1 MVKGSTLHLGR
12 SAHIHRVLPLFRS
25 PAQLSLNRAF
35 LLPHPTKTAVL
46 EMLAYGLQ
54 GEWGATF
61 PPPNRP
67 AANYLGTDDA
77 RQKCRL
83 RFQSEVAAGRMIG
96 GPGWTADAVHWF
108 LNGDF
113 FITPCGAV
121 PKGDDPHGRI
131 VHNYSHEFEGISIN
145 SVLLDNSVQYISFKA
160 RVELLSQVSWYF
172 TVDLKNGYRQVPV
185 NPKDWHTQVYSL
197 GPEEFY
203 VDLAMPFGKA
213 NSSKKFC
220 AWTDL
225 WFSSFLQHFRKTVP
239 YYSVLGS
246 YVDDA
251 FGGTNSQAH
260 SQTMME
266 TVPIVGRATA
276 TDINLGKSRGPATK
290 LVILGLLYCSVT
302 RTCRL
307 GDAKRVKYM
316 SRIQVVLSAP
326 VTTSKRLEQL
336 AGNLG
341 FAAWVEPFCRPLL
354 SGVFSLV
361 VQDKPM
367 TQIVIPPFT
376 LTALRIWYT
385 VLKRN
390 RGLSFQYIQNKY
402 PAVLT
407 PIFVDASTSWGI
419 GGVHGLEYFS
429 FPHSDLQPF
438 IRRCPG
444 WESYPMVPVA
454 RLELLAA
461 LAAIQ
466 LFGNRYPRHLIV
478 LYSDNT
484 NVVAWL
490 GTRRSPD
497 PIICTLVAA
506 IEQIKYKHQS
516 KLSVRFIPSDRN
528 RSADRLSRNRVPT
541 WLRSRGSAL
550 FPRMNELAFAS
561 NRHNLLSLWSSDC

>member
-1 MVKGSTLHLGR
+1 MDLGR
-12 SAHIHRVLPLFRS
+12 SALIHRVLPLFRS

-54 GEWGATF
+54 GEWGPTF

-67 AANYLGTDDA
+67 AANYLGTTVA
-77 RQKCRL
+77 RRKCRL

-96 GPGWTADAVHWF
+96 GPGWTADAVRWF

-131 VHNYSHEFEGISIN
+131 VHNYSYEFEGISIN

-160 RVELLSQVSWYF
+160 RVELLSQVLWYF
-172 TVDLKNGYRQVPV
+172 KVDLQNGYRQVPV

-197 GPEEFY
+197 GQSEFY
-203 VDLAMPFGKA
+203 IDLAMPFGKA

-225 WFSSFLQHFRKTVP
+225 WFSSFVHHFRKTVP
-239 YYSVLGS
+239 FYSVLGS

-251 FGGTNSQAH
+251 FGGTNCRAH
-260 SQTMME
+260 TQIMME
-266 TVPIVGRATA
+266 TLSIVGRATA
-276 TDINLGKSRGPATK
+276 TVINPAKSRGPATK
-290 LVILGLLYCSVT
+290 MVILGLSYCSST
-302 RTCRL
+302 RSCRL
-307 GDAKRVKYM
+307 GDAKRAKYM
-316 SRIQVVLSAP
+316 SRIQSVISAP
-326 VTTSKRLEQL
+326 LTTSKQLEQL
-336 AGNLG
+336 AGNLS
-341 FAAWVEPFCRPLL
+341 FAAWVEPFCRTLL
-354 SGVFSLV
+354 SSIFSLV
-361 VQDKPM
+361 VQDKPT
-367 TQIVIPPFT
+367 TQVVIPRFT
-376 LTALRIWYT
+376 LTALRIWHK
-385 VLKRN
+385 VLQRN
-390 RGLSFQYIQNKY
+390 RGLSFQYVRNAY
-402 PAVLT
+402 PAVST

-438 IRRCPG
+438 ICQSPG
-444 WESYPMVPVA
+444 WESYPQVPVA

-461 LAAIQ
+461 LVAVQ
-466 LFGNRYPRHLIV
+466 LFGSRYPKHLIV
-478 LYSDNT
+478 MYSDNT

-506 IEQIKYKHQS
+506 IEQIKYKHSS
-516 KLSVRFIPSDRN
+516 KLSVRFIASGRN
-528 RSADRLSRNRVPT
+528 RTADRLSRNRVPT
-541 WLRSRGSAL
+541 WLRRRGSAL
-550 FPRMNELAFAS
+550 IPHMNELAFAS
-561 NRHNLLSLWSSDC
+561 NRHNLLTLWSSC